1 MNLAAGRDQPWERVM
16 IGLVVIVAIP
26 YALGLLDDADLAAAN
41 ISDRRLPMLEP
52 RLPTNCAD
60 SLWWWTRDA

>member
-1 MNLAAGRDQPWERVM
+1 M